1 MVVWEM
7 SEVALWPSYIDNGH
21 NGRYVDNNN
30 STHHLPSSLMKLN
43 QKLLKVREEAG
54 KLQNTKNSMEVDQ
67 SSNETSLSQT
77 RVRLYD
83 LAVSRL
89 LGLVV
94 KEVDLLFVAI
104 EPALKDAESSIQ
116 KKAYKVLSTILE
128 VLDLSIITS

>member
-1 MVVWEM
+1 M
-7 SEVALWPSYIDNGH
+7 
-21 NGRYVDNNN
+21 
-30 STHHLPSSLMKLN
+30 

-128 VLDLSIITS
+128 YSDILIIITMTDYFYVFLRFEAV